1 MKKALTILIL
11 SITLG
16 VNAQEKG
23 LFNNNKK
30 IHTTPISSIKA
41 TAGASMYIVGIGD
54 VKTKAI
60 ISGGTSRDE
69 IKADDLTFVMNFGE
83 KIVDDFDMST
93 SYSINSP
100 NDILLFRLEKKINER
115 RLLIG
120 TLGTFSGSAIGINSN
135 EAIHFDYTSM
145 GNGKYEVTLP
155 NNLKNGEYAFIHSQW
170 TGVYTKMWAFTVIE
184 SKHVTH
190 ADKMAAIKAA
200 RKAEK
205 EAKKQAKKEAK
216 I

>member
-1 MKKALTILIL
+1 
-11 SITLG
+11 
-16 VNAQEKG
+16 
-23 LFNNNKK
+23 
-30 IHTTPISSIKA
+30 
-41 TAGASMYIVGIGD
+41 
-54 VKTKAI
+54 
-60 ISGGTSRDE
+60 
-69 IKADDLTFVMNFGE
+69 
-83 KIVDDFDMST
+83 
-93 SYSINSP
+93 
-100 NDILLFRLEKKINER
+100 
-115 RLLIG
+115 
-120 TLGTFSGSAIGINSN
+120 
-135 EAIHFDYTSM
+135 M